1 MCGICG
7 QYNFGTDAPV
17 QRRDIER
24 MAFSIAHRGPDD
36 EGYFI
41 RGSLGL
47 GFRRLSI
54 IDLAGGHQP
63 MSDAQESVWVVF
75 NGEIYNFP
83 HLKQE
88 LESYGHVFR
97 TKSDTEV
104 IVHGY
109 KQWGDDVLNHL
120 NGMFGL
126 AIWDAAQKKLLLA
139 RDPFGIKLVYYRISE
154 GSLYFGSEIRPVMA
168 AAGKRPDVDTT
179 SVNLFLRYRYTPSP
193 RTIFKG
199 IHKLAPGTMLVCQ
212 NGQATV
218 RRWYQ
223 YRPTHFSPPKSTA
236 EATDD
241 LLELYKQAMKRH
253 LLSDVPV
260 GLLLSGG
267 VDSGLLLG
275 LMNLYGDAWRTYTV
289 GYGNSFADDELS
301 DGARTASHF
310 HSVHTAVTLDR
321 PQFEA
326 ALQGIVS
333 TLEEPIA
340 SSSIVPMYF
349 VSQRARQ
356 DVKVA
361 LIGQG
366 PDELFAGYR
375 RHIGVRY
382 GRYWAAMP
390 AALRGPIS
398 TLVSSLPRNETLK
411 RGIYALDTEDRLRR
425 YQQVLSLLPAQQ
437 VNSLFRQELLEPH
450 AGDKILDSWTDMVP
464 LMDGTDELGGFQF
477 LELRSTLPDELLMFG
492 DKLSMA
498 HGLEVR
504 VPFLDRD
511 IVEYVERL
519 PESFKIR
526 YSSQKW
532 LHRQVCQKFLP
543 REILRRKKRGFA
555 VNVVDD
561 WFGNAIEG
569 TMTET
574 LMDDSALMY
583 DYLSPDNVRQLL
595 AEHQSGRDDH
605 HKILFSLMVFET
617 WLRIQSSSG
626 QEAQPFE
633 FSAQR

>member
-7 QYNFGTDAPV
+7 QYNFRTKAPV
-17 QRRDIER
+17 RLSDIEK
-24 MAFSIAHRGPDD
+24 MAQTIFHRGPDD
-36 EGYFI
+36 DGFLI
-41 RGSLGL
+41 KGALGL

-63 MSDAQESVWVVF
+63 MSDAQETVWVVF

-83 HLKQE
+83 ELKQE

-104 IVHGY
+104 LVHGY
-109 KQWGDDVLNHL
+109 KQWGADVLNHL

-126 AIWDAAQKKLLLA
+126 AIWDTVQERLVIA
-139 RDPFGIKLVYYRISE
+139 RDPFGIKLVYYRITE
-154 GSLYFGSEIRPVMA
+154 GQLYFGSEIRPIIA
-168 AAGKRPDVDTT
+168 ATEEPPEVDTT
-179 SVNLFLRYRYTPSP
+179 SLNLFLRYRFTPSP

-199 IHKLAPGTMLVCQ
+199 INKLAPGTMLICEK
-212 NGQATV
+212 GQATV
-218 RRWYQ
+218 SRWYQ
-223 YRPTHFSPPKSTA
+223 YRPKHFNPPKSVS

-241 LLELYKQAMKRH
+241 LLELYKQSMKRH

-275 LMNLYGDAWRTYTV
+275 LMNLYGNNWRTYTV
-289 GYGNSFADDELS
+289 GYGNSFSDDELS
-301 DGARTASHF
+301 DGASTAAHF
-310 HSVHTAVTLDR
+310 HAQHTSVSLDR
-321 PQFEA
+321 SKFEN
-326 ALQGIVS
+326 ALQGIVA

-349 VSQRARQ
+349 VAQRARE

-375 RHIGVRY
+375 RHLGVRY
-382 GRYWAAMP
+382 GHYWASAP
-390 AALRGPIS
+390 SSIRKPLATLIS
-398 TLVSSLPRNETLK
+398 GLPRNETLK
-411 RGIYALDTEDRLRR
+411 RGIYALDAKDRMQR
-425 YQQVLSLLPAQQ
+425 YQQVLSLLPGDE
-437 VNSLFRQELLEPH
+437 VDGLFREGILPGSAGNEILKAWHDLE
-450 AGDKILDSWTDMVP
+450 P
-464 LMDGTDELGGFQF
+464 LMDETDELGGFQF

-498 HGLEVR
+498 HSLEVR

-511 IVEYVERL
+511 VVEYVERL

-526 YSSQKW
+526 FRTQKW
-532 LHRQVCQKFLP
+532 LHRRVCESFLP
-543 REILRRKKRGFA
+543 NEILRRKKRGFA

-561 WFGNAIEG
+561 WFGSAIEG
-569 TMTET
+569 SMVET
-574 LMDDSALMY
+574 LMDPSARMY
-583 DYLSPDNVRQLL
+583 DYLSPSAVQRLL
-595 AEHQSGRDDH
+595 SEHQSGRADN

-617 WLRIQSSSG
+617 WLKVHSVRRSPIRSLEFTISS
-626 QEAQPFE
+626 
-633 FSAQR
+633 